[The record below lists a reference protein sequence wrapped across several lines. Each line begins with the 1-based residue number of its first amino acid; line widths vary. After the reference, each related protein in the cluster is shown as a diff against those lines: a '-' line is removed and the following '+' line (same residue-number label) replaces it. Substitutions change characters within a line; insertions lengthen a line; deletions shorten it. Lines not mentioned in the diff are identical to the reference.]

1 MIFKDDKKLYFVAE
15 TKGVEAEKSENLR
28 RSELL
33 KIECGK
39 AHFAEFEDVEYKQ
52 VRQLRELL

>member
-1 MIFKDDKKLYFVAE
+1 MAE
-15 TKGVEAEKSENLR
+15 TKSVPEGANENLR

-39 AHFAEFEDVEYKQ
+39 AHFDEFEDVSYQQ
-52 VRQLRELL
+52 VTKLSDLLGA